1 MVENS
6 FPRMQTTDIVG
17 KRHKPGFTDGKTIWT
32 NLYTGILMEEY
43 IEEDLNI
50 LYVHELIHTIDM
62 DLSEREV
69 LKMTDVVLKSLRQ
82 QSKEK

>member
-1 MVENS
+1 MINKFPTISEVEA
-6 FPRMQTTDIVG
+6 FR
-17 KRHKPGFTDGKTIWT
+17 KRHKPGFTDGKIIYT

-69 LKMTDVVLKSLRQ
+69 LKMTEVVLRNLRRQ
-82 QSKEK
+82 IICSK